1 MAVIKKKKKEEK
13 IDERHAWYDIDR
25 KILIKKKKKKIKMFH
40 DIFWKMSPFPPPPP
54 PLWNLDMLKLG
65 WNSVHGCVI
74 YYKKKNSRPRISFPV
89 FVFFFFFFLFGFHE
103 YQSEKK
109 NDTREKYIL

>member
-1 MAVIKKKKKEEK
+1 
-13 IDERHAWYDIDR
+13 
-25 KILIKKKKKKIKMFH
+25 MFH